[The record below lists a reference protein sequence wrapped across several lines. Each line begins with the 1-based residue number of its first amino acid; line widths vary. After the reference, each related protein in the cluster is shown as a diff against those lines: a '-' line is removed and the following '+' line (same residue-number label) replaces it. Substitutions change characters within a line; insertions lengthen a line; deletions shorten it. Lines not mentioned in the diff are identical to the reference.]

1 MDFRNFMINSYGII
15 QREILVLF
23 FKKEQCYD
31 LYGRYQKRTII
42 IKEYVT
48 SLNDFVKT

>member
-23 FKKEQCYD
+23 FKKEQW
-31 LYGRYQKRTII
+31 YGRYQKRTIF
-42 IKEYVT
+42 IKEYVI
-48 SLNDFVKT
+48 SLNNFVKT